1 MKFRFLDAAL
11 RELRDAAGKYRGI
24 RPELGLQF
32 HQAVHRAFDRLEN
45 WPLSGA
51 LAGSGVRILRLKR
64 FPYGL
69 VYAPRPSEIVIIA
82 AMHLHRRPGYWKRRL
97 KDLGP

>member
-11 RELRDAAGKYRGI
+11 RELRGAASHYRAI
-24 RPELGLQF
+24 RQELGLQF
-32 HQAVHRAFDRLEN
+32 HESVDRAFDRLEKL
-45 WPLSGA
+45 PLSGA
-51 LAGSGVRILRLKR
+51 LAGKNVRILRLER

-69 VYAPRPSEIVIIA
+69 VYVPRPSEIVIIA
-82 AMHLHRRPGYWKRRL
+82 VMHLHRRPGYWKRRL